1 MSAAPRL
8 RGMLVAV
15 VLALAAMFAAAS
27 GALGAG
33 IQFDRSISPPQ
44 AVVPGSGTQVFTFNI
59 TFTSTANRYEF
70 TVFDPNGT
78 QVSATEVVS
87 TPGAQ
92 SPIAGTRTWTPPAGT
107 PAGRYQAEVR
117 FFSSTGFEAQARV
130 TFDVAAQLGS
140 LRLVKFED
148 LNGNGSRDGGE
159 PGVPNWTF
167 NLTNPQGNPSDART
181 GTDGTVT
188 IDNVPAGTWR
198 ADEVIQN
205 GWVPVTPPGGTVVV
219 PAGGTGTFTAGNARP
234 APLSGTVWLDTNSNG
249 RIDAGENGRAG
260 VTLTLTGTTGLGTR
274 VSETT
279 VSTGDGSYVFPEL
292 MPGTYSVR
300 MTTPG
305 GFTATTAI
313 VRNGRMIT
321 SNVGNPNNNFGLI
334 AGSGVVTQTPDVTID
349 KRGPATAL
357 RGQVFTYTIV
367 VRNNSTF
374 AARNVEVTDLVPAN
388 LTLVA
393 IPAGATIRNGVVTW
407 SLGTL
412 QPGASRTLRMR
423 VRVNPTTNAT
433 RLVNTATVT
442 ATGLPPK
449 RDTVT
454 TRLRNPPP
462 TRRIGG
468 VTG

>member
-15 VLALAAMFAAAS
+15 VLALAAMLAAAS

-33 IQFDRSISPPQ
+33 IQLDRTISPPQ
-44 AVVPGSGTQVFTFNI
+44 AVVRGSGIQTFNFNI

-70 TVFDPNGT
+70 TVLDPNGIAVT
-78 QVSATEVVS
+78 APEVVQ
-87 TPGAQ
+87 TPGVA
-92 SPIAGTRTWTPPAGT
+92 SPIVGVRQWAPPAGAQ
-107 PAGRYQAEVR
+107 PGRYQAQVR
-117 FFSSTGFEAQARV
+117 FFSSTGFEAEARV
-130 TFDVAAQLGS
+130 TFDVADQLGS
-140 LRLVKFED
+140 IRLVKFED
-148 LNGNGSRDGGE
+148 LNGNGSRDVGE

-167 NLTNPQGNPSDART
+167 NLVNPQGSPSDART
-181 GTDGTVT
+181 GNDGTVT
-188 IDNVPAGTWR
+188 VSDVPAGTWR
-198 ADEVIQN
+198 VDEVMQQN
-205 GWVPVTPPGGTVVV
+205 WVAVTPTGGQVAV
-219 PAGGTGTFTAGNARP
+219 PAGGTGTFTAGNVRP
-234 APLSGTVWLDTNSNG
+234 APLSGTVWLDLNSNG
-249 RIDAGENGRAG
+249 RIDVGENGRAG
-260 VTLTLTGTTGLGTR
+260 VTITLNGTTGLGTR
-274 VSETT
+274 VTDTT
-279 VSTGDGSYVFPEL
+279 VSTGDGSYIFPDL

-300 MTTPG
+300 MTTPK

-313 VRNGRMIT
+313 VRNGRVIT
-321 SNVGNPNNNFGLI
+321 SNVGNPNNNFGI
-334 AGSGVVTQTPDVTID
+334 VSGSGVVTQTPNVTID

-357 RGQVFTYTIV
+357 RGQVFTYVIV

-412 QPGASRTLRMR
+412 APGASRTLRMR
-423 VRVNPTTNAT
+423 VRVNANTTAT

-442 ATGLPPK
+442 ATGLPPR

>member
-15 VLALAAMFAAAS
+15 VLALAAMLAAAS

-33 IQFDRSISPPQ
+33 IQLDRSISPPQ
-44 AVVPGSGTQVFTFNI
+44 AVVRGSGTQVFTFNI
-59 TFTSTANRYEF
+59 TFTSTANRYDF
-70 TVFDPNGT
+70 TVYDPNGT
-78 QVSATEVVS
+78 PVSATEVVS

-92 SPIAGTRTWTPPAGT
+92 SPITGNRTWNPPAGT

-130 TFDVAAQLGS
+130 TFDVADQLGS

-167 NLTNPQGNPSDART
+167 NLLNPQGNPSDART

-188 IDNVPAGTWR
+188 IDNVPSGTWR

-219 PAGGTGTFTAGNARP
+219 PAGGTGTFTAGNVRP

-274 VSETT
+274 VNETT

-305 GFTATTAI
+305 GFTATTAV
-313 VRNGRMIT
+313 VRNGRIIT
-321 SNVGNPNNNFGLI
+321 SNVGNPNNNFGII

-374 AARNVEVTDLVPAN
+374 AARNVQVTDLVPAN